1 MTRLIGLAV
10 FVILIAAFFL
20 IPAAPP
26 GRQAAVEAGSLLS
39 EQGLWEALLAGPA
52 TTKRDDDSV
61 LIRIATG
68 TVTVDGNVDTEAA
81 EVARRSI
88 VRGLRSLAAGDG
100 VALEVVLSDPTTP
113 GAIRFD
119 TTAAGGGLRLDGHVA
134 GFSSVSAEKN
144 WPAPSRRSLFPPLLA
159 IFLAI
164 LLRRP
169 ALSLFCGVL
178 LGSVLVRIAAGS
190 GAVRAVVGGSRDVFG
205 TYFWEQFLRKD
216 RYEMVLFVV
225 FMLAMVGVITRA
237 GGIRGVMNSIA
248 RLARDA
254 RRTQI
259 ATFAMGLAIFFDD
272 YANTILVGST
282 MRPLSDHF
290 KIAREKLAYI
300 VDSTAAPVAG
310 ISVFSTW
317 IAFEVS
323 TFSAQLPDAG
333 LTAADGYAV
342 FFQTLPY
349 RFYCILS
356 LFFVAL
362 ITFTG
367 RDFGAMYRAERRAR
381 IEGKV
386 LRDGAHPMVG
396 RSGTD
401 LAHAPGVT
409 PQARI
414 GLIPVLTFIGVALFE
429 ILRSGNGF
437 GMGARLFTVE
447 GMTLVLYDGSGS
459 RPLMIGALAGLI
471 VAGLLAT
478 FAGIARDVVP
488 SAWAAIRSMGIALV
502 ILYLAWM
509 IGAVCDALGT
519 APYLSA
525 LLHDRIPAYS
535 LPAILLILSGLIA
548 FATGSSWSTMTIL
561 LPLVVGLSFSLGETA
576 ALGGHMLMVMSVGA
590 VLEGAI
596 FGDHCSPISDTTV
609 MSSIASAS
617 DHIDHVRTQAPYAI
631 TTLSIGLLLGYL
643 PCAIFGLQ
651 SRPWLP
657 FLCLSVSVAT
667 LVGILMVFGK
677 KTETIPDL

>member
-10 FVILIAAFFL
+10 FVILIAALFL
-20 IPAAPP
+20 VPAAPP

-39 EQGLWEALLAGPA
+39 EQGLWEELLDGPA
-52 TTKRDDDSV
+52 ARRRDDDSV

-68 TVTVDGNVDTEAA
+68 VVTVDGIADPDAA

-88 VRGLRSLAAGDG
+88 VRAFRSLAAGDG
-100 VALEVVLSDPTTP
+100 VLLDIELLDRNAPD
-113 GAIRFD
+113 AIRFD
-119 TTAAGGGLRLDGHVA
+119 TTADGGSLRIDGHLA
-134 GFSSVSAEKN
+134 GFPSVSAAKN
-144 WPAPSRRSLFPPLLA
+144 WAPPDRRSLFPPLLA

-164 LLRRP
+164 LLRKP

-178 LGSVLVRIAAGS
+178 LGAVLVQLAAGS
-190 GAVRAVVGGSRDVFG
+190 GAVRAVLSGSGDVFG
-205 TYFWEQFLRKD
+205 TYFWEQFIRKD
-216 RYEMVLFVV
+216 RYEMVLFVL

-362 ITFTG
+362 VTFTG
-367 RDFGAMYRAERRAR
+367 RDFGPMRRAELRAR
-381 IEGKV
+381 TEGKV
-386 LRDGAHPMVG
+386 LRDGANPMVG

-409 PQARI
+409 PQARV
-414 GLIPVLTFIGVALFE
+414 GLIPVLTFIGVSLFE
-429 ILRSGNGF
+429 ILRTGNGF
-437 GMGARLFTVE
+437 GMGGRVFTVE
-447 GMTLVLYDGSGS
+447 GMTQVLYDGSGS
-459 RPLMIGALAGLI
+459 RPLMIGALAGLL
-471 VAGLLAT
+471 VAALLAM

-525 LLHDRIPAYS
+525 LLHDRLSAYA

-576 ALGGHMLMVMSVGA
+576 ACGGHMLMVMSVGA

-631 TTLSIGLLLGYL
+631 TTLSIGLFFGYL
-643 PCAIFGLQ
+643 PCAMFGLQ

-657 FLCLSVSVAT
+657 FVCLALGVAT
-667 LVGILMVFGK
+667 CVGTLMIFGK
-677 KTETIPDL
+677 KVDSASVR